1 MKKHYASILLTLVS
15 LVSLGVGAEGQDR
28 REVVVTVPYEF
39 VAGGITLPAGAYTV
53 SRINDQNA
61 VLSISSYGSR
71 SGAFVVASQFEYQP
85 GENCRLVFEQV
96 GDQHFLSK
104 IQTLSGIYDLP
115 VPRPA
120 TLMAGAKQH
129 SDTPVSGTK

>member
-1 MKKHYASILLTLVS
+1 MKKHYAGILLTLVS

-39 VAGGITLPAGAYTV
+39 VAGGTTLPAGAYTV
-53 SRINDQNA
+53 SRVNDQKA
-61 VLSISSYGSR
+61 VLSISSYGTR
-71 SGAFVVASQFEYQP
+71 SGVFVVASEFEYHP
-85 GENCRLVFEQV
+85 VENPKLVFEQV
-96 GDQHFLSK
+96 GGQYFLSK

-120 TLMAGAKQH
+120 IMMAGTKQH
-129 SDTPVSGTK
+129 SETPDSGTK